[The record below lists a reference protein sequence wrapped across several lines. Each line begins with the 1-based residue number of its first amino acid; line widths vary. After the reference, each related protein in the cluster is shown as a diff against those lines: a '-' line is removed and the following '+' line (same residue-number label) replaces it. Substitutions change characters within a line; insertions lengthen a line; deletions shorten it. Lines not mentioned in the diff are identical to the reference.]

1 MSLILDGF
9 YDAKTA
15 RDIATGGAAAA
26 TVVLTEINA
35 LQIAV
40 NSAAAG
46 GALEILVVNSTT
58 MTQGAVYYEAWNDPQ
73 TYNSDAHNMAR
84 ARMDKVI
91 NYFTRIGYSIK
102 REREGVANRIQWKI
116 KW

>member
-35 LQIAV
+35 LQVAV
-40 NSAAAG
+40 NTAASTSH
-46 GALEILVVNSTT
+46 LETLVINSTT
-58 MTQGAVYYEAWNDPQ
+58 MTRSADYYNAWNDPQ
-73 TYNSDAHNMAR
+73 TYNDDAANLAR

-91 NYFTRIGYSIK
+91 NYFTRIGYRIK
-102 REREGVANRIQWKI
+102 REREGVNNRFQWKI

>member
-1 MSLILDGF
+1 MGLILDGF

-35 LQIAV
+35 LQVAV

-46 GALEILVVNSTT
+46 SALRTLVVNTTT
-58 MTQGAVYYEAWNDPQ
+58 MTQRSVYYDAWNDPQ
-73 TYNSDAHNMAR
+73 TYNDDASNLAR
-84 ARMDKVI
+84 ARMDRVV
-91 NYFTRIGYSIK
+91 NYFTRLGYSIK
-102 REREGVANRIQWKI
+102 REREGVANRIQWNI